1 MFLQKITLSEVAV
14 FVNTSQKILV
24 WLECTKRSVE
34 LKVYACGVEKYCSQG
49 MTTDL
54 VDVS

>member
-1 MFLQKITLSEVAV
+1 MFAKIALGEVAV

-49 MTTDL
+49 KTTDL